1 MNPAL
6 VADTVVDLCG
16 ALGVGVAMLTL
27 RRRDPHGA
35 LTARF
40 LPALGLVAALFT
52 LRGLGGWSGSL
63 LLQRSALVC
72 AALFPLAALIVAEGT
87 LRRHAPRWLKLAV
100 LGGALLLGLASLA
113 GLPNHVLLYGAL
125 LAAFQIATFT
135 SLGVLLFARD
145 RASLTATEND
155 GVWRLGSGAFL
166 VLPFI
171 LSDFRGLWPDMPVRL
186 GGLGAL
192 LIVSLMLVAGG
203 SSRTRRQGFA
213 LMALRLAGATA
224 LGLGAAFLM
233 PDPDRAD
240 MARMVAIA
248 LAGVLAIGLMV
259 DALNGAFEQRS
270 PGMLA
275 SLARSGA
282 TGREALVAQLTS
294 HPLFENAARLREA
307 DLVDYDPPILR
318 AALAEVTVLR
328 AADRPWG
335 RKPDDPGHE
344 RLAALLAT
352 HSASHLLVLGREP
365 LDLILLTLPVVSADP
380 STETALVLIRRLLAN
395 APQEAA

>member
-6 VADTVVDLCG
+6 VADTIVDLCG
-16 ALGVGVAMLTL
+16 ALGVGVAILTL

-52 LRGLGGWSGSL
+52 LRGLGGWSGSA
-63 LLQRSALVC
+63 LLQRSALVY
-72 AALFPLAALIVAEGT
+72 ASLFPLAALIVAEGT

-100 LGGALLLGLASLA
+100 LAGALLLALASLA
-113 GLPNHVLLYGAL
+113 GLPNHVLLYGSL
-125 LAAFQIATFT
+125 LAAFQIATFA
-135 SLGVLLFARD
+135 SLGLLLFIRD
-145 RASLTATEND
+145 RTSLTAAEND
-155 GVWRLGSGAFL
+155 GVWRLGWGAFL

-192 LIVSLMLVAGG
+192 LIVSLMLVTGG
-203 SSRTRRQGFA
+203 STRTRRQGFA
-213 LMALRLAGATA
+213 LMVLRLVGAMA

-233 PDPDRAD
+233 ANPDLAD

-259 DALNGAFEQRS
+259 DALNGAFEQS
-270 PGMLA
+270 TPGMLA

-282 TGREALVAQLTS
+282 MGREALVAQLTE
-294 HPLFENAARLREA
+294 HPLFENAARLREV
-307 DLVDYDPPILR
+307 DLADYDPPVLR
-318 AALAEVTVLR
+318 AALSDVAVLR

-335 RKPDDPGHE
+335 RKLDAPDYQ

-352 HSASHLLVLGREP
+352 HSASHLLVLGRDP
-365 LDLILLTLPVVSADP
+365 LDLILLTVPVVSADP
-380 STETALVLIRRLLAN
+380 ATETALVLIRRLLAD
-395 APQEAA
+395 APREAA